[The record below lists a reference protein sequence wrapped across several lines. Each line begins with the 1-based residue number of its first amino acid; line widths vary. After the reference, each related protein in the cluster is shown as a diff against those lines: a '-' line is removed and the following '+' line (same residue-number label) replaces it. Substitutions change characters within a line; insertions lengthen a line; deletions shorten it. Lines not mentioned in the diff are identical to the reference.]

1 MRSARGFFRW
11 YIAAVMIIGIS
22 LPGPAGGATASET
35 GNPEPPR
42 KITHVEVVD
51 QPEAVHVLIQGE
63 PLLTYT
69 SVKQASPLGL
79 ILYFSNTGLQT
90 SRNFFT
96 PPNPV
101 LQSVTAAEVAREGTT
116 ARVQLLFKRDAL
128 YEVNRQGSGLKVVI
142 NKAGMPPATSRPDS
156 PAPPSSAARM
166 TAAPRPAS
174 EMAPPETVAPASG
187 AAHATRLQSVYAAR
201 FGDAL
206 KVFVGADGMITN
218 YRSFT
223 IESPARIVFDLFNIR
238 SPYEREKVVP
248 VNTRWVSQIRYHN
261 YPDRVRVILDTQA
274 AFLDRFSAHPVENGL
289 LIQMGAGARAAQP
302 RHAEAGQPRST
313 PGARRLQSV
322 YATQMDRGIQVTVRG
337 DGPIRDYDT
346 STQRNPARIIVDIP
360 GLRSPYAGVQSFPVD
375 TQWVRSVR
383 HEQTNGRVRV
393 TIETRAPYLSAYTA
407 RPNREGLQIR
417 VGGPGS
423 PALATGRTPG
433 AAPDPP
439 AGPRRVTGG
448 GGSAGGAAT
457 PASVAQ
463 IDFTGE
469 EAGKSTL
476 AIQTSRPVQYEVAET
491 GDRQLEIRLFNTRL
505 PPDQR
510 RPLITDRFESAV
522 DQIEPRAMAGNS
534 NAAVFDVQLRE
545 GVPFFVEEMG
555 DRLLV
560 HFEASSIP
568 PKPVTGMQVADGGTP
583 SAPTGSD
590 MAPPEPSAPRTGA
603 GDMAGPSDMGTAPG
617 DSPPPAPMD
626 SPPSAD
632 MEGPMDMDLS
642 EMDMA
647 ADTTP
652 QYTGEKIALD
662 FFETD
667 IRNVFRILREV
678 SGMNFAVDKD
688 VTGKVTLTLA
698 QPVPWDQVLDLI
710 LKMNKLGKETEGNI
724 IRIATRETL
733 EEEERLRQ
741 EKRTAELTLRDQQK
755 QLAPLVTEYLPVNY
769 SNAAREIQPH
779 IEKLLTK
786 DRGTVSVDERT
797 NVVIMTDTAEKIGQ
811 AKELIRKL
819 DRVTPQV
826 VIEARVVEATTD
838 FSRDIGTQ
846 WGTGLGVQH
855 TDLLNNEAFGFTGDE
870 NVEDTADNRSF
881 TDEVEEEL
889 NNRVGFGPERGY
901 NNLGGTYGY
910 NMAMNFPIAAEN
922 FGSIGFNFVRI
933 AGTPFLLNATLQA
946 LESKGEAKII
956 SAPKVVTLDNKQAVI
971 KQGVSYPIQ
980 TVEDG
985 EVNVEFVDVDLLL
998 EVTPHVT
1005 PDNRIS
1011 MSINITKNDLGQI
1024 IQNQQSFTTKEA
1036 QTELL
1041 VNDGDTV
1048 VIGGIIKTTE
1058 RSDFSGIPGLAK
1070 IPILGWFFKTE
1081 GASDSKEELLIFI
1094 TPRIVQLEQ
1103 RTAQF

>member
-1 MRSARGFFRW
+1 MSGTQGFFRW
-11 YIAAVMIIGIS
+11 FFVAAMMTGT
-22 LPGPAGGATASET
+22 LFANADPARGASPREGA
-35 GNPEPPR
+35 PPPR
-42 KITHVEVVD
+42 RITHIEVVE
-51 QPEAVHVLIQGE
+51 QPEAVHVIIQGE

-69 SVKQASPLGL
+69 SVKQSAPLGL
-79 ILYFSNTGLQT
+79 ALFFSNTGLET
-90 SRNFFT
+90 SQNFFI

-101 LQSVTAAEVAREGTT
+101 LQSVQAEEIPREGTT
-116 ARVQLLFKRDAL
+116 SRVRLLLKRDAL
-128 YEVNRQGSGLKVVI
+128 YEINRQGGGLKIVI
-142 NKAGMPPATSRPDS
+142 DKAGI
-156 PAPPSSAARM
+156 
-166 TAAPRPAS
+166 PAS
-174 EMAPPETVAPASG
+174 APLEAVPEPASFSASRSAMAPSESVVPTQSAT
-187 AAHATRLQSVYAAR
+187 ATRLQSVYAAR

-218 YRSFT
+218 YRSFI
-223 IESPARIVFDLFNIR
+223 IESPARIVFDLFNVR
-238 SPYEREKVVP
+238 SPYPQEKVVP

-289 LIQMGAGARAAQP
+289 LIQMGAGARAAST
-302 RHAEAGQPRST
+302 RYAEPPSAATVPAANRI
-313 PGARRLQSV
+313 QSV
-322 YATQMDRGIQVTVRG
+322 YATQLGDGIQVNVRG
-337 DGPIRDYDT
+337 DGPIRNYRT
-346 STQRNPARIIVDIP
+346 STNDNPARIVVDIP
-360 GLRSPYAGVQSFPVD
+360 GIRSPYAGVQSFPVD
-375 TQWVRSVR
+375 TQWVRAVR
-383 HEQTNGRVRV
+383 HEQLPDGVRV
-393 TIETRAPYLSAYTA
+393 TIDTRPAYLSAFEA
-407 RPNREGLQIR
+407 RPSREGLEIR
-417 VGGPGS
+417 VSGPGGPAFASGAGS
-423 PALATGRTPG
+423 ATAS
-433 AAPDPP
+433 AAEPRRIEG
-439 AGPRRVTGG
+439 GPRGDV
-448 GGSAGGAAT
+448 GA
-457 PASVAQ
+457 PASVAR

-469 EAGKSTL
+469 DAGKSTL
-476 AIQTSRPVQYEVAET
+476 SVETDRPVQYEVLET
-491 GDRQLEIRLFNTRL
+491 GDRGLEIRLFNTRL
-505 PPDQR
+505 PQDQR

-522 DQIEPRAMAGNS
+522 DRIEPGTLPGNP
-534 NAAVFDVQLRE
+534 NTARFDVRLRE
-545 GVPFFVEEMG
+545 GVPFFVEQEG

-568 PKPVTGMQVADGGTP
+568 PKPVTSMEVADSG
-583 SAPTGSD
+583 AAAA
-590 MAPPEPSAPRTGA
+590 APPSFEPPPLPGPAPRSPGSPGMAEPYGA
-603 GDMAGPSDMGTAPG
+603 PPDMPSPAPGAPPGDMAGD
-617 DSPPPAPMD
+617 PM
-626 SPPSAD
+626 
-632 MEGPMDMDLS
+632 ELDLS
-642 EMDMA
+642 AEALA
-647 ADTTP
+647 AETGP
-652 QYTGEKIALD
+652 RYTGEKIALD

-667 IRNVFRILREV
+667 VRNVFRILREV
-678 SGMNFAVDKD
+678 SGMNFAIDKD

-710 LKMNKLGKETEGNI
+710 LKMNKLGKETEGSI

-733 EEEERLRQ
+733 DEEERFRQ

-755 QLAPLVTEYLPVNY
+755 QLEPLVTEYLPVNY

-797 NVVIMTDTAEKIGQ
+797 NVVIMTDTTDKIQQ

-826 VIEARVVEATTD
+826 IIEARVVEATTN

-846 WGTGLGVQH
+846 WGTGLGVQS
-855 TDLLNNEAFGFTGDE
+855 TELLDFGRPEEEDADVAGGLTGDVQ
-870 NVEDTADNRSF
+870 NN
-881 TDEVEEEL
+881 L

-910 NMAMNFPIAAEN
+910 NMAMNFPIAAKN

-1011 MSINITKNDLGQI
+1011 MNINITKNDLGEI

-1058 RSDFSGIPGLAK
+1058 REDFSGIPGLSK

-1081 GASDSKEELLIFI
+1081 GTSDSKEELLIFI

>member
-1 MRSARGFFRW
+1 MRRKRRVFRAFIAVGLAAFWVFSGTAAFGAATYGNGESA
-11 YIAAVMIIGIS
+11 
-22 LPGPAGGATASET
+22 PARRI
-35 GNPEPPR
+35 NQ
-42 KITHVEVVD
+42 IEVVD
-51 QPEAVHVLIQGE
+51 QPEAVHVIIQGR

-69 SVKQASPLGL
+69 SVKQSAPRGL
-79 ILYFSNTGLQT
+79 ILYFSNTGLET
-90 SRNFFT
+90 SQNFFV

-101 LQSVTAAEVAREGTT
+101 LKSVTASEVAREGATT
-116 ARVQLLFKRDAL
+116 RVQLLLKRDAL
-128 YEVNRQGSGLKVVI
+128 YEINRQGGGLKVVI
-142 NKAGMPPATSRPDS
+142 DKSGLSAPSARGAPDEARGVPS
-156 PAPPSSAARM
+156 QPAP
-166 TAAPRPAS
+166 
-174 EMAPPETVAPASG
+174 VIAPAATVVPSG
-187 AAHATRLQSVYAAR
+187 QGADASRLQSVYAAR

-238 SPYEREKVVP
+238 SPHPQEKVVP
-248 VNTRWVSQIRYHN
+248 VNTQWVGQIRYHN
-261 YPDRVRVILDTQA
+261 YPDRVRVILDTQPA
-274 AFLDRFSAHPVENGL
+274 YLNQFSAHPVENGL
-289 LIQMGAGARAAQP
+289 LIHMGR
-302 RHAEAGQPRST
+302 
-313 PGARRLQSV
+313 GARRAEARSARSPGPSSAPEGSRIQSV
-322 YATQMDRGIQVTVRG
+322 YASQTDGGIRVTVRG
-337 DGPIRDYDT
+337 DGSIRNYRT
-346 STQRNPARIIVDIP
+346 RTEQNPARIIVDLP
-360 GLRSPYAGVQSFPVD
+360 GVQSPYAGEQSFPVD
-375 TQWVRSVR
+375 TQWVRSVS
-383 HEQTNGRVRV
+383 HEQLPDRVRV
-393 TIETRAPYLSAYTA
+393 TIHTRPAYLQAFSA
-407 RPNREGLQIR
+407 RPSREGMEVL

-423 PALATGRTPG
+423 PSLASGAPRTASG
-433 AAPDPP
+433 VSSS
-439 AGPRRVTGG
+439 GPRTVSGG
-448 GGSAGGAAT
+448 PRGSAAS
-457 PASVAQ
+457 PASVTG
-463 IDFTGE
+463 IDFAGE

-476 AIQTSRPVQYEVAET
+476 SIQTSRPVRYEVRET
-491 GDRQLEIRLFNTRL
+491 GNRGLEVRLFNTRL
-505 PPDQR
+505 PREKR

-522 DQIEPRAMAGNS
+522 DRIEPGVADANPDTTLFSVR
-534 NAAVFDVQLRE
+534 LRE
-545 GVPFFVEEMG
+545 GVPFFVEQTGE
-555 DRLLV
+555 RLLV

-568 PKPVTGMQVADGGTP
+568 PKPVTSIEVADGGDFD
-583 SAPTGSD
+583 SAP
-590 MAPPEPSAPRTGA
+590 APPPMETASRTGDFSAP
-603 GDMAGPSDMGTAPG
+603 DD
-617 DSPPPAPMD
+617 DSGMSPAPMD
-626 SPPSAD
+626 MSPTED
-632 MEGPMDMDLS
+632 MGDAMEFDLS
-642 EMDMA
+642 EEAMA
-647 ADTTP
+647 AEQGP
-652 QYTGEKIALD
+652 RYTGEKIALD

-678 SGMNFAVDKD
+678 SGMNFAIDRD
-688 VTGKVTLTLA
+688 VTGQVTLTLA

-710 LKMNKLGKETEGNI
+710 LKMNKLGKETDGNI

-733 EEEERLRQ
+733 EGEERLRQ

-755 QLAPLVTEYLPVNY
+755 QLEPLVTEYLPVNY

-779 IEKLLTK
+779 IETILTQ

-797 NVVIMTDTAEKIGQ
+797 NVVIMTDTADKIAQ

-826 VIEARVVEATTD
+826 IIEARVVEVTTD

-846 WGTGLGVQH
+846 WGTGLGVQS
-855 TDLLNNEAFGFTGDE
+855 TELLDFGRPNLDDADEAGGLTGD
-870 NVEDTADNRSF
+870 VQDN
-881 TDEVEEEL
+881 L

-910 NMAMNFPIAAEN
+910 NMAMNFPVQAEN

-956 SAPKVVTLDNKQAVI
+956 SAPKVVTLDNKKAVI

-1058 RSDFSGIPGLAK
+1058 RSDFSGIPGLSK

-1081 GASDSKEELLIFI
+1081 GINDQKEELLIFI

>member
-1 MRSARGFFRW
+1 MRRKRRAFRGIIAVGLTAAWTLFGAAAFGAASYGDGGSIPARR
-11 YIAAVMIIGIS
+11 INQI
-22 LPGPAGGATASET
+22 
-35 GNPEPPR
+35 
-42 KITHVEVVD
+42 EVVD
-51 QPEAVHVLIQGE
+51 QPEAVHVLIQGQ

-69 SVKQASPLGL
+69 SVKQSAPRGL
-79 ILYFSNTGLQT
+79 ILYFSNTGLET
-90 SRNFFT
+90 SQNFFV

-116 ARVQLLFKRDAL
+116 ARVQLLLKRDAL
-128 YEVNRQGSGLKVVI
+128 YEINRQGGGLKVVI
-142 NKAGMPPATSRPDS
+142 DKSGLSAAPS
-156 PAPPSSAARM
+156 PAAARSV
-166 TAAPRPAS
+166 PSPA
-174 EMAPPETVAPASG
+174 EPAMAPAAAVAPAGQG
-187 AAHATRLQSVYAAR
+187 ANASRLQSVYAAR
-201 FGDAL
+201 FGEAL

-238 SPYEREKVVP
+238 SPYPREKVVP

-261 YPDRVRVILDTQA
+261 YPDRVRVILDTQPA
-274 AFLDRFSAHPVENGL
+274 YLSQFSAHPVENGL
-289 LIQMGAGARAAQP
+289 LIQMGR
-302 RHAEAGQPRST
+302 
-313 PGARRLQSV
+313 GARRVEARSAQSPGGAASMREGSRIQSV
-322 YATQMDRGIQVTVRG
+322 YASQADGGIRVTVRG
-337 DGPIRDYDT
+337 DGSIRNYRT
-346 STQRNPARIIVDIP
+346 RTEQNPARIIVDLP
-360 GLRSPYAGVQSFPVD
+360 GVQSPYAGEQSFPVD
-375 TQWVRSVR
+375 TQWVRSVS
-383 HEQTNGRVRV
+383 HEQLSDRVRV
-393 TIETRAPYLSAYTA
+393 TIHTRPAYLDAFTASAS
-407 RPNREGLQIR
+407 REGMEVF

-423 PALATGRTPG
+423 PVIASGVPGTAAGSPSPAPRTLSGGPRG
-433 AAPDPP
+433 AA
-439 AGPRRVTGG
+439 A
-448 GGSAGGAAT
+448 S
-457 PASVAQ
+457 PASVTG

-476 AIQTSRPVQYEVAET
+476 AIQTSRPVQYQVRET
-491 GDRQLEIRLFNTRL
+491 GNRGLEVRLFNTRL
-505 PPDQR
+505 PRDKR

-522 DQIEPRAMAGNS
+522 DRIQPEVAGANPNTALFS
-534 NAAVFDVQLRE
+534 VRLRE
-545 GVPFFVEEMG
+545 GVPFFVEQMG
-555 DRLLV
+555 DRVLV

-568 PKPVTGMQVADGGTP
+568 PKPVTSINVADGGD
-583 SAPTGSD
+583 SQS
-590 MAPPEPSAPRTGA
+590 APPEVPA
-603 GDMAGPSDMGTAPG
+603 GGETYAA
-617 DSPPPAPMD
+617 PPPAPMETASRSGD
-626 SPPSAD
+626 SLGAESNPGTPPAPLDLPPAGD
-632 MEGPMDMDLS
+632 MGDAMEFDLS
-642 EMDMA
+642 EEAMA
-647 ADTTP
+647 AEQGP
-652 QYTGEKIALD
+652 RYTGEKIALD

-678 SGMNFAVDKD
+678 SGMNFAIEPD
-688 VTGKVTLTLA
+688 VTGQVTLTLA

-710 LKMNKLGKETEGNI
+710 LKMNKLGKESEGNI

-755 QLAPLVTEYLPVNY
+755 QLEPLATEYLPVNY
-769 SNAAREIQPH
+769 SNAAREIRPH
-779 IEKLLTK
+779 IETILTP

-797 NVVIMTDTAEKIGQ
+797 NVVIMTDTADKIAQ

-826 VIEARVVEATTD
+826 IIEARVVEATTD

-846 WGTGLGVQH
+846 WGTGLGVQSTELLDFGRPELEDANESGGL
-855 TDLLNNEAFGFTGDE
+855 TDD
-870 NVEDTADNRSF
+870 VQDS
-881 TDEVEEEL
+881 L

-910 NMAMNFPIAAEN
+910 NMAMNFPVAAEN

-956 SAPKVVTLDNKQAVI
+956 SAPKVVTLDNKKAVI

-1081 GASDSKEELLIFI
+1081 GQTDSKEELLIFI

>member
-1 MRSARGFFRW
+1 MRSVRGFFRL
-11 YIAAVMIIGIS
+11 YIVTAMLMAMV
-22 LPGPAGGATASET
+22 LPGLAGGAAVPGSGDAS
-35 GNPEPPR
+35 PAR
-42 KITHVEVVD
+42 QITHIEVVD
-51 QPEAVHVLIQGE
+51 QPQAVHVLIQGE

-69 SVKQASPLGL
+69 SVKQGSPLGL

-101 LQSVTAAEVAREGTT
+101 LQSVTASEVAREGTT

-142 NKAGMPPATSRPDS
+142 NKAGMSSSVSRTDASPPRPS
-156 PAPPSSAARM
+156 PARM
-166 TAAPRPAS
+166 TAAPQPAS
-174 EMAPPETVAPASG
+174 LSEPAPEMASPETIAPASG
-187 AAHATRLQSVYAAR
+187 SADATRLQSVYAAR

-223 IESPARIVFDLFNIR
+223 IQSPARIVFDLFNIR
-238 SPYEREKVVP
+238 SPYQQEKVVP

-261 YPDRVRVILDTQA
+261 YPDRVRVILDTQS
-274 AFLDRFSAHPVENGL
+274 AFLDQFSAHPVENGL
-289 LIQMGAGARAAQP
+289 LIQMGAGARAAES
-302 RHAEAGQPRST
+302 RDTEAVQPRST
-313 PGARRLQSV
+313 PAARRLQSV
-322 YATQMDRGIQVTVRG
+322 YATQMESGIQVTVRG

-346 STQRNPARIIVDIP
+346 STQQNPARIIVDIP
-360 GLRSPYAGVQSFPVD
+360 GLQSPYAGVQSFPVD
-375 TQWVRSVR
+375 TQWVRSVQ
-383 HEQTNGRVRV
+383 HEQINGRVRV
-393 TIETRAPYLSAYTA
+393 TIETRTPYLSAYTA
-407 RPNREGLQIR
+407 RPSREGLQVR
-417 VGGPGS
+417 VGGPES
-423 PALATGRTPG
+423 PALASGRTPR
-433 AAPDPP
+433 AAPQST

-448 GGSAGGAAT
+448 SPDRATT
-457 PASVAQ
+457 PASVGQ

-476 AIQTSRPVQYEVAET
+476 AIQTSRPVQYEVTET
-491 GDRQLEIRLFNTRL
+491 GDRQLEIRLYNTRL
-505 PPDQR
+505 PQDQR

-522 DQIEPRAMAGNS
+522 DQIEPRTMAGNP
-534 NAAVFDVQLRE
+534 NTAVFDIQLRE
-545 GVPFFVEEMG
+545 GVPFFVEEAG
-555 DRLLV
+555 TRLLV

-568 PKPVTGMQVADGGTP
+568 PKPVTGMQVADGGSPP
-583 SAPTGSD
+583 SPE
-590 MAPPEPSAPRTGA
+590 MPPPEPRTGA
-603 GDMAGPSDMGTAPG
+603 GDGPSSTTLGTGPPPSPQPAPTDG
-617 DSPPPAPMD
+617 PPPADAEMEEPMD
-626 SPPSAD
+626 L
-632 MEGPMDMDLS
+632 DLS
-642 EMDMA
+642 EADMA
-647 ADTTP
+647 ADMTP

-797 NVVIMTDTAEKIGQ
+797 NVVIMTDTAEKIQQ

-846 WGTGLGVQH
+846 WGTGLGVQS
-855 TDLLNNEAFGFTGDE
+855 TELLDFGQPDAEDADE
-870 NVEDTADNRSF
+870 SGGL
-881 TDEVEEEL
+881 TDEVQDSL

-910 NMAMNFPIAAEN
+910 NMAMNFPVAAEN

-1058 RSDFSGIPGLAK
+1058 RSDFSGIPGLAR

-1081 GASDSKEELLIFI
+1081 GVSDSKEELLIFI

>member
-1 MRSARGFFRW
+1 MRRKRRAFRAGVAVGLVAGCFFCGL
-11 YIAAVMIIGIS
+11 AF
-22 LPGPAGGATASET
+22 GATASGEASST
-35 GNPEPPR
+35 SARE
-42 KITHVEVVD
+42 ITQIEVVE
-51 QPEAVHVLIQGE
+51 QPEAVHVLIQGR

-69 SVKQASPLGL
+69 SVKQSAPRGL
-79 ILYFSNTGLQT
+79 ILYFSNTGLAT
-90 SRNFFT
+90 SQNFFV

-101 LQSVTAAEVAREGTT
+101 LQSVTAAEVARDGVTS
-116 ARVQLLFKRDAL
+116 RVQLLLKRDAL
-128 YEVNRQGSGLKVVI
+128 YEINRQGNGLKVVI
-142 NKAGMPPATSRPDS
+142 DKTGLPAAS
-156 PAPPSSAARM
+156 AAEVSAAR
-166 TAAPRPAS
+166 TAPPQPIPA
-174 EMAPPETVAPASG
+174 MAPAETLTPPTMGETAS
-187 AAHATRLQSVYAAR
+187 RLQSVYAAR

-223 IESPARIVFDLFNIR
+223 IDSPARIVFDLFDIR
-238 SPYEREKVVP
+238 SPYPREKVVP

-261 YPDRVRVILDTQA
+261 YPDRVRVIVDTQA
-274 AFLDRFSAHPVENGL
+274 AYLNQFSAHPVENGL
-289 LIQMGAGARAAQP
+289 LIHMG
-302 RHAEAGQPRST
+302 E
-313 PGARRLQSV
+313 GARRVEARHAGAPGPSSVPEGRRIESV
-322 YATQMDRGIQVTVRG
+322 YASQMDDGIRVAVRG
-337 DGPIRDYDT
+337 DGPIRNYQT
-346 STQRNPARIIVDIP
+346 STAENPARIIVDIP
-360 GLRSPYAGVQSFPVD
+360 GVQTLYSEEQSFPVD
-375 TQWVRSVR
+375 TQWVRSVQ
-383 HEQTNGRVRV
+383 HEQLSDRVRV
-393 TIETRAPYLSAYTA
+393 TIQTRRSYLTA
-407 RPNREGLQIR
+407 FTAEPNREGMEIR

-423 PALATGRTPG
+423 PTLASSTGRRPSG
-433 AAPDPP
+433 ES
-439 AGPRRVTGG
+439 RRSTGEPQPSSS
-448 GGSAGGAAT
+448 SA
-457 PASVAQ
+457 ASVGQ

-476 AIQTSRPVQYEVAET
+476 SIQTSRPVQYEVTET
-491 GDRQLEIRLFNTRL
+491 GDRGLEVRLFNTRL
-505 PPDQR
+505 PREKR

-522 DQIEPRAMAGNS
+522 DRIEPRISAESPDTALFS
-534 NAAVFDVQLRE
+534 VQLRE
-545 GVPFFVEEMG
+545 GVPFFVEQEG
-555 DRLLV
+555 RRLLV

-568 PKPVTGMQVADGGTP
+568 PRPVAGIEVADGDEADSPPPPPSVPSDSRGTP
-583 SAPTGSD
+583 SA
-590 MAPPEPSAPRTGA
+590 M
-603 GDMAGPSDMGTAPG
+603 
-617 DSPPPAPMD
+617 PPAPMD
-626 SPPSAD
+626 MPQTEDVGDA
-632 MEGPMDMDLS
+632 MESDLS
-642 EMDMA
+642 EEAMEFDLSEEGMA
-647 ADTTP
+647 AETGP
-652 QYTGEKIALD
+652 RYSGEKIALD

-667 IRNVFRILREV
+667 VRNVFRILREV
-678 SGMNFAVDKD
+678 SGMNFAIDKD

-733 EEEERLRQ
+733 EEEEKLRQ
-741 EKRTAELTLRDQQK
+741 EKRTAELTLQDQQK
-755 QLAPLVTEYLPVNY
+755 QLEPLVTEYLPVNY
-769 SNAAREIQPH
+769 SNAGREIQPH
-779 IEKLLTK
+779 IEAILTK
-786 DRGTVSVDERT
+786 ERGTVSVDDRT
-797 NVVIMTDTAEKIGQ
+797 NVVIMTDTADKIAQ

-826 VIEARVVEATTD
+826 IIEARVVEATTD

-846 WGTGLGVQH
+846 WGTGLGVQSTELLDFGRPDLEDSNESGGL
-855 TDLLNNEAFGFTGDE
+855 TDD
-870 NVEDTADNRSF
+870 VQDS
-881 TDEVEEEL
+881 L

-910 NMAMNFPIAAEN
+910 NMAMNFPVQAEN

-971 KQGVSYPIQ
+971 KQGISYPIQ

-1058 RSDFSGIPGLAK
+1058 RSDFSGIPGLSK

-1081 GASDSKEELLIFI
+1081 GINDSKEELLIFI